1 MKKVLL
7 IDGNSLLFR
16 AYYATAYSGNIMHT
30 KDGVYTNAIFAL
42 SNMLNKVYEI
52 SSPDYALVA
61 FDAKGKTFRH
71 EEYKEYKEG
80 RKPAPA
86 ELVMQFPLAREMIE
100 KMGFK
105 WFEIVGYEADDIVGT
120 LAKEASD
127 KGYKVDIFSSDR
139 DLLQLVNE
147 NISLNIT
154 VKGISD
160 INVITP
166 NNIVEFYG
174 VSEKQITDYKGLRGD
189 DSDNIK
195 GIAGVGEKTA
205 IKLLQDYNSI
215 EGIYENIDSIKGKLK
230 EKLIEGKEDAFN
242 SKKLATIFTSV
253 PLEFSIDDCIVKN
266 PGQELVDFYQRYEM
280 FSLMKRVNVKED
292 EKFEYEIVS
301 KLDDDFLSK
310 ELSIYPVFSEPNYH
324 KAVIEGIAFSDG
336 ESTYYL
342 KNEDVFSSNAIRYL
356 TSSSKKIVYDLKALK
371 IAMIKLGVN
380 SVSGLDF
387 KIAANLVN
395 CNLKED
401 IDSIF
406 NSYGYVLPSVKED
419 KIKHATYVS
428 FVMSKAFK
436 TILEKIEEYDLK
448 DLYFNL
454 ELPLVDVLTKMEDN
468 GVAINKEQLDM
479 LGVEYRFKLN
489 NLENEIYKEAGIEFN
504 IASPKQVAEVLFD
517 KLGLTENKKRSTN
530 EAELEKLIYEH
541 KVVSLILSYRK
552 YAKLLSTYIEGLSS
566 YIYEDGYIHPEFNQT
581 QTQTGRLSS
590 SEPNMQNISVRDE
603 ESKYIRKAF
612 PSRFENGYILSID
625 YSQVELRVLASLS
638 NDENMIRIFE
648 DGDDVHTLT
657 ASSVFGLPKEMISD
671 DLRRKAKAINFG
683 IVYGISDWGLAE
695 QIKSTPKEAKNFIE
709 RYFLTFPGIKAYL
722 DNVVESCKENGYV
735 TTLYKRRRDVGEI
748 NSSVYNEREF
758 GKRVAMNTPIQGTSA
773 DIIKIAMLNIHKYM
787 MENNVKSKLVIQ
799 IHDELVF
806 DLHPSELHLVDVFKK
821 IMEEASNLRVRL
833 VASSSVGKD
842 WYDAK

>member
-105 WFEIVGYEADDIVGT
+105 WFELVGYEADDIVGT

-166 NNIVEFYG
+166 SNIVEFYG

-230 EKLIEGKEDAFN
+230 EKLIEGKEDALN
-242 SKKLATIFTSV
+242 SKRLATIFTSV
-253 PLEFSIDDCIVKN
+253 PLEFGIDDCVIKS

-301 KLDDDFLSK
+301 KLDDDFLAK

-324 KAVIEGIAFSDG
+324 KAIIEGIAFSDG
-336 ESTYYL
+336 VSTYYL
-342 KNEDVFSSNAIRYL
+342 KNEDVFNSNAIRYL
-356 TSSSKKIVYDLKALK
+356 TSTSKKIVYDLKALK
-371 IAMIKLGVN
+371 IAMIKLSIN

-406 NSYGYVLPSVKED
+406 NSYGYILPSVKED
-419 KIKHATYVS
+419 KVKHAAYVS

-709 RYFLTFPGIKAYL
+709 RYFLTFPGIKSYL

>member
-301 KLDDDFLSK
+301 KLDDDFLAK

>member
-253 PLEFSIDDCIVKN
+253 PLEFSIDDCVVKN

-301 KLDDDFLSK
+301 KLDDDFLAK

>member
-52 SSPDYALVA
+52 SKPDYALVA

-80 RKPAPA
+80 RKPAPL
-86 ELVMQFPLAREMIE
+86 ELISQFPLAREMIE

-105 WFEIVGYEADDIVGT
+105 WFELVGYEADDIVGT
-120 LAKEASD
+120 LAKEASE

-139 DLLQLVNE
+139 DLLQLVND
-147 NISLNIT
+147 NVSLNIT

-166 NNIVEFYG
+166 LNIVEFYG

-205 IKLLQDYNSI
+205 IKLLEDYKSI

-230 EKLIEGKEDAFN
+230 EKLIEGKEDAFT

-253 PLEFSIDDCIVKN
+253 PLEFSIDDCVIKE
-266 PGQELVDFYQRYEM
+266 PGQELVDFYQKYEM
-280 FSLMKRVNVKED
+280 FSLMKRVNVKE
-292 EKFEYEIVS
+292 ETKFEYEVVNN
-301 KLDDDFLSK
+301 LDDEFLLK
-310 ELSIYPVFSEPNYH
+310 ELSIFPVFSESNYH
-324 KAVIEGIAFSDG
+324 KAILEGISFSDG
-336 ESTYYL
+336 DKNYYL
-342 KNEDVFSSNAIRYL
+342 NADDILNGNAIRYL
-356 TSSSKKIVYDLKALK
+356 TCRSKKIIYDLKALK
-371 IAMIKLGVN
+371 IAMIKLGIN
-380 SVSGLDF
+380 EISGLDF
-387 KIAANLVN
+387 KIAINLVN

-401 IDSIF
+401 LDSIF
-406 NSYGYVLPSVKED
+406 NSYGYLLPSVKED
-419 KIKHATYVS
+419 KIKHAC
-428 FVMSKAFK
+428 FVANSMSKVFPLTVEK
-436 TILEKIEEYDLK
+436 LEKYDLK

-468 GVAINKEQLDM
+468 GVCINKDQLDI

-489 NLENEIYKEAGIEFN
+489 NLEDEIFKEAGKEFN

-517 KLGLTENKKRSTN
+517 DLGLTENKKRSTN
-530 EAELEKLIYEH
+530 ESELEKLVHEH
-541 KVVSLILSYRK
+541 KIVSLILSYRK
-552 YAKLLSTYIEGLSS
+552 YAKLLSTYIEGLTN
-566 YIYEDGYIHPEFNQT
+566 YIYEDGYIHPQFNQT

-612 PSRFENGYILSID
+612 PSRFENGKILSID

-638 NDENMIRIFE
+638 NDENMIKIFE

-657 ASSVFGLPKEMISD
+657 ASSVFALPKEMITD

-695 QIKSTPKEAKNFIE
+695 QVKITPREAKTFIE
-709 RYFLTFPGIKAYL
+709 RYFLTFPNIKSYL
-722 DNVVESCKENGYV
+722 DGVVESCKENGYV
-735 TTLYKRRRDVGEI
+735 TTLYKRRREVGEI

-773 DIIKIAMLNIHKYM
+773 DIIKIAMLNIHRYM
-787 MENNVKSKLVIQ
+787 IDNNVKSKLIIQ

-806 DLHPSELHLVDVFKK
+806 DLHPDELYLEGVFKN
-821 IMEEASNLRVRL
+821 IMEEASNLRVKL
-833 VASSSVGKD
+833 VASSSIGED

>member
-301 KLDDDFLSK
+301 KLDDDFLAK

-336 ESTYYL
+336 KSTYYL

-709 RYFLTFPGIKAYL
+709 RYFLTFPAIKSYL

>member
-356 TSSSKKIVYDLKALK
+356 TSSSKKIIYDLKALK

>member
-253 PLEFSIDDCIVKN
+253 PLEFSIDDCTIKN

-301 KLDDDFLSK
+301 KLDDDFLAK

-371 IAMIKLGVN
+371 IAMIKLGIN

-709 RYFLTFPGIKAYL
+709 RYFLTFPAIKAYL

>member
-52 SSPDYALVA
+52 TTPDYALVA

-100 KMGFK
+100 KMGYK

-139 DLLQLVNE
+139 DLLQLVNS

-160 INVITP
+160 INIITP
-166 NNIVEFYG
+166 SNIVEFYG
-174 VSEKQITDYKGLRGD
+174 VSESQITDYKGLRGD

-205 IKLLQDYNSI
+205 IKLLQDYGSI

-230 EKLIEGKEDAFN
+230 EKLIEGREDALN
-242 SKKLATIFTSV
+242 SKKLATIYTSV
-253 PLEFSIDDCIVKN
+253 PLDFGIDDCLITP

-280 FSLMKRVNVKED
+280 FSLMKRVNVKE
-292 EKFEYEIVS
+292 ENKFEYEIIS

-310 ELSIYPVFSEPNYH
+310 ELSVYPVFSEANYH
-324 KAVIEGIAFSDG
+324 KADLEGVAFSDG
-336 ESTYYL
+336 EKTYYL
-342 KNEDVFSSNAIRYL
+342 SKEDVFNSSAIRYL
-356 TSSSKKIVYDLKALK
+356 TSDSRKIIYDLKALR
-371 IAMIKLGVN
+371 IALIKLGYDWVK
-380 SVSGLDF
+380 GLDF

-406 NSYGYVLPSVKED
+406 NSYGYILPSVKED
-419 KIKHATYVS
+419 KVKHGAYVS
-428 FVMSKAFK
+428 YAISKVFK
-436 TILEKIEEYDLK
+436 TVLDKINEYDLK

-454 ELPLVDVLTKMEDN
+454 ELPLVDVLTRMEDN
-468 GVAINKEQLDM
+468 GVAINKEQLDI

-489 NLENEIYKEAGIEFN
+489 NLENEIYKEAGVEFN
-504 IASPKQVAEVLFD
+504 VASPKQVAEVLFD

-530 EAELEKLIYEH
+530 EAELEKLIHEH

-552 YAKLLSTYIEGLSS
+552 YAKLLSTYIEGLSG
-566 YIYEDGYIHPEFNQT
+566 YIYEDGYIHPQFNQT

-612 PSRFENGYILSID
+612 PSRFEGGSILSID

-638 NDENMIRIFE
+638 NDENMIKIFE

-657 ASSVFGLPKEMISD
+657 ASSIFGLPKEMISD

-695 QIKSTPKEAKNFIE
+695 QVKITPKEAKLFIE
-709 RYFLTFPGIKAYL
+709 RYFLTFPGIKNYL
-722 DNVVESCKENGYV
+722 EEVVSSCKENGYV
-735 TTLYKRRRDVGEI
+735 TTLYKRRREVGEI

-787 MENNVKSKLVIQ
+787 EDNKVKSKLIIQ

-806 DLHPSELHLVDVFKK
+806 DLHPEELYLVDVFKN
-821 IMEEASNLRVRL
+821 IMEEASHLRVRL
-833 VASSSVGKD
+833 LASSSVGKD
-842 WYDAK
+842 WYEAK

>member
-301 KLDDDFLSK
+301 KLDDDFLAK

-336 ESTYYL
+336 KSTYYL

-380 SVSGLDF
+380 NVSGLDF

-722 DNVVESCKENGYV
+722 DNVVESCKVNGYV